1 MRNYIEIM
9 NECTVFISTESMLLY
24 TNICDMDQQIYVGWF
39 NVGMLTLN
47 MIVNILIVVYKTLHE
62 VIFRFYWKHKNKKY
76 IEDRLRLILE

>member
-47 MIVNILIVVYKTLHE
+47 MIVNILIVVYKTVHK